1 MLLELQ
7 RRSATRVEASEE
19 FTEIKDLLVKQAEQD
34 DVVYLAELIRER
46 EAAEDDK
53 SSDSEDADSPGSA
66 ADAAESSTNGD
77 SADTINEGSDG
88 ETSTSEDA
96 AKSYTENDP
105 EPTPQREEAIRIL
118 ADLVE
123 LQESIESSWHVPQ
136 SASRSELPSS
146 QP

>member
-1 MLLELQ
+1 MVVELK
-7 RRSATRVEASEE
+7 RRSASRVEESEE
-19 FTEIKDLLVKQAEQD
+19 FAEIKDLLAKQAERN

-53 SSDSEDADSPGSA
+53 PNDTEDPESGDDAKPADSPTDS
-66 ADAAESSTNGD
+66 D
-77 SADTINEGSDG
+77 SADTNDEGSNS
-88 ETSTSEDA
+88 EAATSEDA
-96 AKSYTENDP
+96 AKSYTEEEP

-136 SASRSELPSS
+136 SASRSEPPSS